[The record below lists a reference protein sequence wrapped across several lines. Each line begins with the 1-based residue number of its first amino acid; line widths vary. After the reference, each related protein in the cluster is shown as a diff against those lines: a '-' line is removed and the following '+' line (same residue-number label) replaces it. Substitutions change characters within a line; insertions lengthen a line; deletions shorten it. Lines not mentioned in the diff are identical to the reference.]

1 MVQKIIII
9 CGPTAVG
16 KTQVGIELA
25 HRFNGEIVS
34 ADSQQVWRGFDIG
47 TAKANLKERADV
59 RHHLVDIVDPSE
71 KFDAAMFIAA
81 ADAAISD
88 IVSRPPASPREPAK
102 GRMARLARLHRQQGG
117 QAWRAGGL
125 VPFVVGG
132 TGMYIRMLDRGLCE
146 APPQDEEF
154 REELGR
160 RIENVGLLALH
171 EELTKIDPASA
182 SNIHPNDKTR
192 IVRAIE
198 IYELTGVQAS
208 KFREEHSFGE
218 RRYDALKIGLAIER
232 AEIYRRIDARVDR
245 MVEAGL
251 VDEVRSLL
259 SRYDRTCQPFQAVGY
274 KEIVAHVKGEMP
286 LDEAVQLTKR
296 NSRRFAKRQLT
307 WFRSDKEIRWFAPDD
322 RSSIESAVG
331 AFLRG

>member
-88 IVSRPPASPREPAK
+88 IVSR
-102 GRMARLARLHRQQGG
+102 GRI
-117 QAWRAGGL
+117 
-125 VPFVVGG
+125 PFVVGG

-286 LDEAVQLTKR
+286 LDEAAQLTKR

-307 WFRSDKEIRWFAPDD
+307 WFRADKEIRWFAPDD